1 MFQSLIR
8 KELYEDDYLFNEQ
21 EYKGKRKTD
30 WKYTLIKLQKLNKKI
45 RFNFEFHGKNISY
58 TVDDR

>member
-21 EYKGKRKTD
+21 EYKGKYKTN
-30 WKYTLIKLQKLNKKI
+30 WKCILPKLQKLKK
-45 RFNFEFHGKNISY
+45 E
-58 TVDDR
+58 